1 MKKSNLLIFIVAS
14 ILLGAAPEDLEY
26 RGIGVLHHFGDGSKK
41 RFTIKREVDAA
52 CKKLPITNEVFWK
65 HHYADPNV
73 PAPCR
78 ATFAV
83 GKGKLL
89 PMRIDPDIETVGV
102 LETLLFIKRSIKS
115 DRYLLIDARG
125 EEWFDFQTIP
135 SAINIPFH
143 VLREPKAYPFA
154 FERAIKVLGGEIDNR
169 GRIDFRGGKEILVFC
184 NGPWCTQSVIFIEA
198 LLDLGFESENIH
210 WFRGGMEEWLL
221 APMTT
226 TRDKKINTKNN
237 ITK

>member
-1 MKKSNLLIFIVAS
+1 MFRVCIVFALLWS
-14 ILLGAAPEDLEY
+14 IGSQAGPVDLEY
-26 RGIGVLHHFGDGSKK
+26 RGIKVWHRFSDGSKK
-41 RFTIKREVDAA
+41 QFVIKREVDAA
-52 CKKLPITNEVFWK
+52 CKKVPITNEVFWK
-65 HHYADPNV
+65 HRYADPKV
-73 PAPCR
+73 PKPCL
-78 ATFAV
+78 ASFVV

-135 SAINIPFH
+135 SAINIPFY
-143 VLREPKAYPFA
+143 VIKEPKAYPFA
-154 FERAIKVLGGEIDNR
+154 FEDAIKTLGGELDNR
-169 GRIDFRGGKEILVFC
+169 GRVDFRDSKEILIFC
-184 NGPWCTQSVIFIEA
+184 NGPWCTQSVTFIET
-198 LLDLGFESENIH
+198 LLDLGFDGEKIR

-226 TRDKKINTKNN
+226 TRKR
-237 ITK
+237 